1 VFAWFGLPVTN
12 LLSASFLHWYT
23 GEGMDELEFT
33 EAESNLADLV
43 NEYDQYANADLDDDE
58 LYGEQMEVST
68 TSFPVV
74 RTAKLNQAVSLQEEG
89 QSYAEEQ

>member
-1 VFAWFGLPVTN
+1 
-12 LLSASFLHWYT
+12 
-23 GEGMDELEFT
+23 MDELEFT

-68 TSFPVV
+68 TSFQVV
-74 RTAKLNQAVSLQEEG
+74 RMAKLNQAVSLQEEG